1 MVILIDK
8 VSRHQ
13 LRDIKFDLHF
23 NQKLIDIMNA
33 IDCNSLK
40 NLLKEKTFLNIYKK
54 NKNKKREYVLIYKRT
69 IF

>member
-13 LRDIKFDLHF
+13 LRDIKFDFHF

-33 IDCNSLK
+33 ID
-40 NLLKEKTFLNIYKK
+40 
-54 NKNKKREYVLIYKRT
+54 
-69 IF
+69 